1 MTIHSLR
8 PNASLGRIE
17 VLRSRPAQAAAIAY
31 VCVGVWYLWWRTF
44 DTLNP
49 DALWLSLPLLFA
61 DYLGFAFFFLFAINL
76 WSRIRRYPPVPVD
89 GLSVD
94 VFIPTYNEPLD
105 ILRPT
110 IVSALAMDYPHK
122 TYVLDDGRR
131 EHVRRLCEELG
142 AVYLTRSDNRG
153 AKAGNIN
160 AALPKTD
167 GELIAI
173 FDADHAPYKNFLTSL
188 LGYFRD
194 EKVALAQ
201 APQAYYNL
209 DSFQHGVGKRS
220 GGHRPWH
227 EQSVFYDVILP
238 GKDRWNAAFWCGSTA
253 IVRRTA
259 LEEIGGVDTRTITE
273 DMHTAMGMHAR
284 GWKSVYHDRELAL
297 GIAPDD
303 LEQFLVQRLRWAE
316 GAIQILRRDNPLFH
330 RGLSLKQ
337 RVSYF
342 TSVAYVIEYVP
353 KAIYLAMPPVVL
365 LTGTLPMNHMGWNL
379 LFRFAPYYLLGT
391 TATILLTGGTNPF
404 LHSER
409 FHLIKMEIML
419 RALTSLVWPRK
430 LKFKVTAKGASETDS
445 RFRALKLVKF
455 QLALGGLCLVAAV
468 WAIGGAIVGA
478 PWRLSFMALVMT
490 AIWAV
495 VNAGMAASLA
505 RTILR
510 RHHRRSVYRFPVSV
524 PLAVSVAGTTSS
536 VTASDISAVGIG
548 WHARAALAPGCLV
561 HACLAPN
568 AVAAIEAELKVTSCR
583 PAGEELFQIGAE
595 ITSLSPESQRALVLF
610 LFQTVAPESLGLP
623 LLEAGNQPVEIGAH
637 SRRHRR
643 AS

>member
-1 MTIHSLR
+1 MSSSST
-8 PNASLGRIE
+8 PASSIGRTE
-17 VLRSRPAQAAAIAY
+17 VLRSRPAQAATIAY
-31 VCVGVWYLWWRTF
+31 VLVGIWYLWWRTF
-44 DTLNP
+44 DTVNP

-76 WSRIRRYPPVPVD
+76 WSRIRRYPPEPED

-142 AVYLTRSDNRG
+142 ADYLTRTDNRG

-173 FDADHAPYKNFLTSL
+173 FDADHAPYRNFLTSL

-220 GGHRPWH
+220 GGNSPWH

-316 GAIQILRRDNPLFH
+316 GAIQILRRHNPLFH

-409 FHLIKMEIML
+409 FHLVKMEIMF

-455 QLALGGLCLVAAV
+455 QLALGGLCLVSAV
-468 WAIGGAIVGA
+468 WAISSAIIGA
-478 PWRLSFMALVMT
+478 PWRLSFLALVMT
-490 AIWAV
+490 AVWAV
-495 VNAGMAASLA
+495 INAGMVASLA
-505 RTILR
+505 GTVLR
-510 RHHRRSVYRFPVSV
+510 RHHRRSVYRFPVDV
-524 PLAVSVAGTTSS
+524 PLSVTIAGTTAS
-536 VTASDISAVGIG
+536 VTARDISALGIG
-548 WHARAALAPGCLV
+548 WQSLGAVAPGCVV
-561 HACLAPN
+561 HSCLEPGAGP
-568 AVAAIEAELKVTSCR
+568 AIEADLRVTSCR
-583 PAGEELFQIGAE
+583 PGGDGLFDIGAE

-610 LFQTVAPESLGLP
+610 LFQTVAPQSLGQNVP
-623 LLEAGNQPVEIGAH
+623 QAESEPIELEAH
-637 SRRHRR
+637 RRHFRR
-643 AS
+643 AG